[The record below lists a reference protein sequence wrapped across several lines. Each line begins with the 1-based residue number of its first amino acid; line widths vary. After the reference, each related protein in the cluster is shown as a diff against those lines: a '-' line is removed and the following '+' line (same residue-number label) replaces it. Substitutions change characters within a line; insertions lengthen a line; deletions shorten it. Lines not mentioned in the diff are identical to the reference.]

1 MHFRRQ
7 TDGHVG
13 IIYISVSDINFF
25 VSLCTR
31 DRLTPKHDHL
41 DYDAVFFFS
50 PILSMILS
58 FCFSN
63 LRIEIS
69 PFFSLLF
76 FVSLQSVGRY
86 HRHIPINQVP
96 AESKNPKFR
105 LFKRLLIPSL
115 LDDIDVSQL
124 QNWTCTGNFSL
135 QCESREWVQHSIK
148 NEIRHEK
155 PSVGGRDVKQNAFD
169 YAWTHQPI

>member
-1 MHFRRQ
+1 MHFRHQ
-7 TDGHVG
+7 TDGQVG
-13 IIYISVSDINFF
+13 IIYISVSDIHFF

-31 DRLTPKHDHL
+31 DRLTPNHDHI
-41 DYDAVFFFS
+41 DYDAVLTNFIYDSFFFLLQ
-50 PILSMILS
+50 PKNRELS
-58 FCFSN
+58 F
-63 LRIEIS
+63 
-69 PFFSLLF
+69 FFLLF

-124 QNWTCTGNFSL
+124 QNWTCTGNSSL

-155 PSVGGRDVKQNAFD
+155 PSVGGKDVKQNAFD

>member
-7 TDGHVG
+7 TDGLVI
-13 IIYISVSDINFF
+13 IIYISVSDINVFAWSF
-25 VSLCTR
+25 
-31 DRLTPKHDHL
+31 RLWCC
-41 DYDAVFFFS
+41 FFFS

-69 PFFSLLF
+69 PFFFLSSF

-124 QNWTCTGNFSL
+124 QNWTCTGNSSL

-155 PSVGGRDVKQNAFD
+155 PSVGGKDVKQNAFD
-169 YAWTHQPI
+169 YAWTHQPV

>member
-1 MHFRRQ
+1 M
-7 TDGHVG
+7 
-13 IIYISVSDINFF
+13 
-25 VSLCTR
+25 
-31 DRLTPKHDHL
+31 DRLALFTYQYQILPFLYLFVQKRYKVAHPKAWSFRL
-41 DYDAVFFFS
+41 WCYFFSLTNFIYDSFFLLLQPKNRDLSFFFS
-50 PILSMILS
+50 S
-58 FCFSN
+58 
-63 LRIEIS
+63 
-69 PFFSLLF
+69 F

-124 QNWTCTGNFSL
+124 QNWTCTGNSSL

>member
-7 TDGHVG
+7 TDGLVI
-13 IIYISVSDINFF
+13 IIYILVSDINFF

-41 DYDAVFFFS
+41 DYDAVFFLTNLIYDSFFLLLQ
-50 PILSMILS
+50 PKNRDLS
-58 FCFSN
+58 F
-63 LRIEIS
+63 
-69 PFFSLLF
+69 FFLSSF

-124 QNWTCTGNFSL
+124 QNWTCTGNSSL

-155 PSVGGRDVKQNAFD
+155 PSVGGKDVKQNAFD
-169 YAWTHQPI
+169 YAWTHQPV